1 MIGMRSL
8 VEPTHAR
15 KWIRVLDVRVKIG
28 LVLAVSVLVVLIDAP
43 WTLAGILG
51 VVAALYA
58 VSGFPGTKLRLA
70 AGIVLLTV
78 WGTMLAQALFYA
90 SVPRTAV
97 LELIPKDF
105 PVLGGITGGLC
116 IYREGLAYGAVQSLR
131 IVTMIGLGLLVC
143 WTTDP
148 GQFLG
153 VLVRLKV
160 PYGVAFMTVTALRF
174 LPVVVSE
181 TQVVATARRMKG
193 YHLRRWTS
201 LRPVRRLIEFTAPV
215 FANAIRRSRA
225 LAVSVESR
233 AFDPVGGRSVRAT
246 GATPLRFSGVAI
258 LALLGAVVLAVAAA
272 KLLHWMFLEEIY
284 YSSALRGVYDFVR
297 TYL

>member
-43 WTLAGILG
+43 WTLAGILC

-58 VSGFPGTKLRLA
+58 ASGFPGSKLRLA
-70 AGIVLLTV
+70 GGIVLLTV

-97 LELIPKDF
+97 LVLIPKDL

-148 GQFLG
+148 GEFLG
-153 VLVRLKV
+153 VLVRMKV

-193 YHLRRWTS
+193 YPLRRWTI

-233 AFDPVGGRSVRAT
+233 AFDPAGGRSTRTAHAAPVGSW
-246 GATPLRFSGVAI
+246 GAAILGLLSGV
-258 LALLGAVVLAVAAA
+258 LVAVVVM